1 MQWSAALPNCIA
13 MGVLLLS
20 NPSRV
25 IARTVQLLSIRNVVV
40 VLMLSTT
47 SITLLAQSCA
57 AAPTFH
63 IDDVSVPK
71 APGRYKKRFST
82 LCAQRSNTAVLGRL
96 LSVAEHND
104 IEDRDMPL
112 QFMPVN
118 GMNWEMQFFM
128 AQNLLPQ
135 SLRRPLQIC
144 HSKTFENAEAVLRKT
159 IGFPLADD
167 ECQSVSVPVPVRE
180 FGLFAMFHSAVRS
193 IFHAAQ
199 LGNASV
205 SFQTELKYWGVGCD
219 KGSLL
224 SCFMHL
230 RGCPARG
237 TDEAQTLL
245 EKKLFYSLNSHSIKY
260 MEEEM
265 KEEGRRLKVDLDFSL
280 WGRPNGLK
288 MFAHVSKVLYPLTM
302 PSMPVRA
309 LVDDMQRAM
318 DWRTETKMIGVHV
331 RQGDACIPGQADD
344 KARSCDGL
352 HTYMPWVRVAAA
364 TYGIKDV
371 FLATDGGDKVYN
383 ETAAYKEFKWHFFRE
398 ESAFENVS
406 IDSLVAGDSGRS
418 DGFELGTKALA
429 DMLLLSRTEVLIGKF
444 TSNVF
449 RAALE
454 VRTGRDG
461 TIKPYASLDAIWCWD
476 VGRLSGV
483 VHRGP
488 YAEDGDGMGRSFGC

>member
-245 EKKLFYSLNSHSIKY
+245 EKKLFYSLVADLLHHLPA
-260 MEEEM
+260 EHETL
-265 KEEGRRLKVDLDFSL
+265 GRKLKVDLDYSL
-280 WGRPNGLK
+280 WGRPKGLK

-302 PSMPVRA
+302 PSLPVRNRVA
-309 LVDDMQRAM
+309 RMQRQM
-318 DWRTETKMIGVHV
+318 NWTRGMKMIGVHV
-331 RQGDACIPGQADD
+331 RQGDACMKGQADE
-344 KARSCDGL
+344 KARACDGL
-352 HTYMPWVRVAAA
+352 HTYMPWVRLAAA
-364 TYGIKDV
+364 TYGIRDV
-371 FLATDGGDKVYN
+371 FLATDGGDRVYS
-383 ETAAYKEFKWHFFRE
+383 ETTAYKDLTWHFVPE
-398 ESAFENVS
+398 IPTFENVS
-406 IDSLVAGDSGRS
+406 IVRQDSLGVS
-418 DGFELGTKALA
+418 
-429 DMLLLSRTEVLIGKF
+429 MLL
-444 TSNVF
+444 
-449 RAALE
+449 
-454 VRTGRDG
+454 
-461 TIKPYASLDAIWCWD
+461 P
-476 VGRLSGV
+476 
-483 VHRGP
+483 
-488 YAEDGDGMGRSFGC
+488 

>member
-1 MQWSAALPNCIA
+1 MNASPVMVCL
-13 MGVLLLS
+13 GE
-20 NPSRV
+20 
-25 IARTVQLLSIRNVVV
+25 
-40 VLMLSTT
+40 
-47 SITLLAQSCA
+47 
-57 AAPTFH
+57 
-63 IDDVSVPK
+63 DVSVTGHAKGDAVP
-71 APGRYKKRFST
+71 PLSMRRYKHTRTRTRKSVEICTERNDSAN
-82 LCAQRSNTAVLGRL
+82 LEHL
-96 LSVAEHND
+96 LAFAERNG
-104 IEDRDMPL
+104 IEDIDMPL
-112 QFMPVN
+112 QFLPVI
-118 GMNWEMQFFM
+118 GTAWEMQFFM

-135 SLRRPLQIC
+135 SLKRPEDIC
-144 HSKTFENAEAVLRKT
+144 SSKTSTFIQDTLRKT
-159 IGFPLADD
+159 LGFPASASKCLPN
-167 ECQSVSVPVPVRE
+167 SVAVPIAE
-180 FGLFAMFHSAVRS
+180 YGMFAMFHSAVRS

-199 LGNASV
+199 IGNVSV
-205 SFQTELKYWGVGCD
+205 NFQTDLRYWGVGCD

-245 EKKLFYSLNSHSIKY
+245 EKKLFYSLVADLLHHLPA
-260 MEEEM
+260 EHETL
-265 KEEGRRLKVDLDFSL
+265 GRKLKVDLDYSL
-280 WGRPNGLK
+280 WGRPKGLK

-302 PSMPVRA
+302 PSLPVRNRVA
-309 LVDDMQRAM
+309 RMQRQM
-318 DWRTETKMIGVHV
+318 NWTRGMKMIGVHV
-331 RQGDACIPGQADD
+331 RQGDACMKGQADE
-344 KARSCDGL
+344 KARACDGL
-352 HTYMPWVRVAAA
+352 HTYMPWVRLAAA
-364 TYGIKDV
+364 TYGIRDV
-371 FLATDGGDKVYN
+371 FLATDGGDRVYS
-383 ETAAYKEFKWHFFRE
+383 ETTAYKDLTWHFVPE
-398 ESAFENVS
+398 IPTFENVS